1 MPNPFLPK
9 TVEIKGQKDFDQD
22 YISYEYYDVLKKIG
36 DGENDYI
43 TVTQKKEVRQN
54 ISDLINS
61 QASEVGV
68 ANLMRRVA
76 AGLEVLDPVGVS
88 DEIQDFTNAPK
99 DLASAYEMQKSVSN
113 KFAEL
118 PDELKNGRS
127 FDDFIKSFNQKEFDE
142 YITKLVQKTATKL
155 NVVLC

>member
-9 TVEIKGQKDFDQD
+9 TIEIKGQKDFDQD
-22 YISYEYYDVLKKIG
+22 YINYEYYDVLQKIG
-36 DGENDYI
+36 DGENDFI

-118 PDELKNGRS
+118 PDDDAVDPDAIAAPPELRASHG
-127 FDDFIKSFNQKEFDE
+127 
-142 YITKLVQKTATKL
+142 L
-155 NVVLC
+155 

>member
-1 MPNPFLPK
+1 MSNPFLPK

-22 YISYEYYDVLKKIG
+22 YINYEYYDVLQKIG
-36 DGENDYI
+36 DGENDFI
-43 TVTQKKEVRQN
+43 TVSQKKEVRQN

-76 AGLEVLDPVGVS
+76 SGLEVLDPVGVS

-127 FDDFIKSFNQKEFDE
+127 FEDFIKSFNQKEFDD
-142 YITKLVQKTATKL
+142 YFTKLVQKISTNGDGGDK
-155 NVVLC
+155 